1 MTTAQL
7 KPPATPAFYM
17 YTDLFPKPDVLLG
30 CHGLKRLAPFGEPM
44 AQFYSELGVYRALAA
59 HPSRVLDPERAS
71 LFYVPLLPHMSQDAG
86 RCDGIGH
93 RQRLS
98 TAAATLQASPQWRRR
113 NGTDHFWTCACVMMK
128 SMLGNE
134 LWAMLRTSVHAV
146 HSIPRGGAS
155 PAECL
160 LQVPY
165 FNPDFVGAPRS
176 PGAERP
182 TLAHFRGRVMNG
194 ERSALVKRYGG
205 RARHLIRAEHGATA
219 ARCNLN
225 KCSAKALAA
234 HNFSATRHFDEMT
247 RSTFCLVPVGDS
259 PPSSRLYLAIAA
271 GCVPV
276 FLSDEF
282 RGFAPHV
289 VPWASFTL
297 RFAQA
302 QLKSRAFDLTAE
314 LEAVAA
320 DGARLG
326 ALQAA
331 LRAHAPDVLYEEAGA
346 AERLGS
352 HILAVAGLARRR
364 VCQAGG
370 GGAEA
375 PPLAA
380 DTIRTYGIAYDER
393 RGFDEVPEAYR
404 A

>member
-276 FLSDEF
+276 LLSDEF

-297 RFAQA
+297 RYAQA

-393 RGFDEVPEAYR
+393 RGIDEAPAAYR

>member
-1 MTTAQL
+1 MAS
-7 KPPATPAFYM
+7 PPPRFFMYSGAAFPPPEALLACPALRRM
-17 YTDLFPKPDVLLG
+17 AP
-30 CHGLKRLAPFGEPM
+30 LAEPM
-44 AQFYSELGVYRALAA
+44 AQFYSELGVHRLLRSHPARMADPAA
-59 HPSRVLDPERAS
+59 AE
-71 LFYVPLLPHMSQDAG
+71 LFYVPWCPHLDQDAG
-86 RCDGIGH
+86 RCNKTNH
-93 RQRLS
+93 RGRAEGV
-98 TAAATLQASPQWRRR
+98 AAALRASPWWRRH
-113 NGTDHFWTCACVMMK
+113 NGSDHVYVCACVMMR
-128 SMLGNE
+128 SMLSSLWTE
-134 LWAMLRTSVHAV
+134 LGRAIHLRHHAA
-146 HSIPRGGAS
+146 PRNKATPS
-155 PAECL
+155 ACTVEI
-160 LQVPY
+160 PY
-165 FNPDFVGAPRS
+165 FNADFASSAAAAAFRAPGR
-176 PGAERP
+176 ARP
-182 TLAHFRGRVMNG
+182 ILAHFRGRVMNG

-259 PPSSRLYLAIAA
+259 PPSSRLYLAIVA

-393 RGFDEVPEAYR
+393 RGFDEVPAAYR